1 MLDFNIYVY
10 NVTSDELV
18 AITTDGVEDE
28 IYNGIPDWV
37 YEGMCVY
44 IRTSDKGNLSILY
57 CTSILTSQEENNIS
71 KCLASSVHYLEVTC
85 TYYRIHATCMHAI
98 VGRKREEKGFGF
110 TL

>member
-37 YEGMCVY
+37 YEGMCTLEPL
-44 IRTSDKGNLSILY
+44 IKETSL
-57 CTSILTSQEENNIS
+57 
-71 KCLASSVHYLEVTC
+71 
-85 TYYRIHATCMHAI
+85 
-98 VGRKREEKGFGF
+98 
-110 TL
+110 